1 MRGSSSTRRGF
12 LAVAGATLA
21 AGCSEFNPLDSSSS
35 KSVYSHELPDVTDD
49 GESEPVVTEAI
60 PVAIEQ
66 SKLDEATQRVNE
78 LLETL
83 PMPLGPESI
92 PNGYIRH
99 RLLDAAHDAAAH
111 VEDART
117 TQTRFAAFQ
126 SLREARSSARYAAA
140 GWGFVERGVTQADL
154 KTEHQQALD
163 EARTLRTTHE
173 YRGTDPVRAALV
185 HARIER
191 NLNYVLDTRTPSPSG
206 RAEHGSLLA
215 VAEWSEHA
223 EQATAL
229 TADSRYLYDQF
240 TASLPSDA
248 GIVRETLMTAT
259 ERLAQ
264 DLRNR
269 RKALP
274 PEPTEDDHDIAWW
287 LQYRLRSDAARSV
300 NQVVDAIGPASA
312 VLAAT
317 GGLTDFLAY
326 DRIRGR
332 IESGEQFG
340 VQNAADVRT
349 VRSQATEAIR
359 TALEKSQRPELIRP
373 ILADAAARVAYADE
387 RLARYQGEVRLAQ
400 LEDPVR
406 EYMTATVRARS
417 TPSACRRVIDALER

>member
-1 MRGSSSTRRGF
+1 MRGSPSTRRSF
-12 LAVAGATLA
+12 LAVAGATLS

-35 KSVYSHELPDVTDD
+35 ESVYSHELPDITDD

-92 PNGYIRH
+92 PNGYIRN
-99 RLLDAAHDAAAH
+99 RLLDAAREATAY

-117 TQTRFAAFQ
+117 TQTRFAALQ
-126 SLREARSSARYAAA
+126 SLREARASARYAAA

-163 EARTLRTTHE
+163 EARTLQTNHE
-173 YRGTDPVRAALV
+173 YRGTDPVRVALI

-191 NLNYVLDTRTPSPSG
+191 NLDYVLDARTPSG

-215 VAEWSEHA
+215 VAEWGEHA

-229 TADSRYLYDQF
+229 VADSRYLYDQF
-240 TASLPSDA
+240 TASLPGDV
-248 GIVRETLMTAT
+248 GTIRETLSTAA

-264 DLRNR
+264 DLRSR
-269 RKALP
+269 REALP

-287 LQYRLRSDAARSV
+287 LEYRLRGDVERSANPVADAS
-300 NQVVDAIGPASA
+300 GPASA

-317 GGLTDFLAY
+317 AGLTDFLAY
-326 DRIRGR
+326 DRIRDR

-349 VRSQATEAIR
+349 VRSQAIEAIQ
-359 TALEKSQRPELIRP
+359 TALKESPRPELVRP
-373 ILADAAARVAYADE
+373 ILADAAAQVAYADE
-387 RLARYQGEVRLAQ
+387 ELARYRGEVRLAQ

-406 EYMTATVRARS
+406 RYITATVRARS
-417 TPSACRRVIDALER
+417 TPSACRHVLGVLES

>member
-21 AGCSEFNPLDSSSS
+21 AGCSEFNPLDSSTSE
-35 KSVYSHELPDVTDD
+35 SVYSHELPDVTDD
-49 GESEPVVTEAI
+49 GESGPVVTEAI

-83 PMPLGPESI
+83 PMPFGSESI

-99 RLLDAAHDAAAH
+99 RLLDAASEATAH

-117 TQTRFAAFQ
+117 THTRFAAFQ
-126 SLREARSSARYAAA
+126 SLREARANARYAAA

-163 EARTLRTTHE
+163 EARTLRTNHE

-185 HARIER
+185 HAHIER
-191 NLNYVLDTRTPSPSG
+191 NLDHVLDARKPSG

-215 VAEWSEHA
+215 VAEWGEHA

-229 TADSRYLYDQF
+229 AADSRYLYDQF

-248 GIVRETLMTAT
+248 GTIRKTLGTAT
-259 ERLAQ
+259 EHLAQ
-264 DLRNR
+264 DLRSR
-269 RKALP
+269 DKDLP
-274 PEPTEDDHDIAWW
+274 SEPTEDDHDIAWW
-287 LQYRLRSDAARSV
+287 LQYRLRDDAARSV
-300 NQVVDAIGPASA
+300 DAVADAIGPASA

-326 DRIRGR
+326 ERIRDR

-340 VQNAADVRT
+340 VQNAADVRS
-349 VRSQATEAIR
+349 VRSQAIEAIR
-359 TALEKSQRPELIRP
+359 TALEESPRPELVRP

-387 RLARYQGEVRLAQ
+387 RLARHQGEVRLAQ

-406 EYMTATVRARS
+406 GYITATVRARS
-417 TPSACRRVIDALER
+417 TPSACRRVLNALE